1 MRINA
6 MDFCIGW
13 LLGVVTIKCWASDT
27 LPFPKEPPVPITPI
41 AMHLNLNI
49 QEFSQKNHRQVLPKA
64 WVLHIINTYG
74 NPEELVKRLQKVG
87 FDAYMTDKHEIFIG
101 PSASHQELLRVR
113 KQLKKQLRLSST
125 VEDYQVIWF
134 AQKE

>member
-1 MRINA
+1 
-6 MDFCIGW
+6 
-13 LLGVVTIKCWASDT
+13 
-27 LPFPKEPPVPITPI
+27 
-41 AMHLNLNI
+41 
-49 QEFSQKNHRQVLPKA
+49 
-64 WVLHIINTYG
+64 
-74 NPEELVKRLQKVG
+74 
-87 FDAYMTDKHEIFIG
+87 MTDKHEIFIG